1 MDSTIVGCREDEAC
15 CGVERWAD
23 RVDDSGKVVA
33 QPLAGLL
40 GERGLEHHD
49 PRVREM
55 IVWNFAA
62 LLLGPPP
69 ELEVGRVRQQLRR
82 LADGDHDWHVRLAA
96 LDVLALLSEAP
107 AHATACS
114 G

>member
-1 MDSTIVGCREDEAC
+1 MDSTIVGCRGEAC
-15 CGVERWAD
+15 CGVGQWAD
-23 RVDDSGKVVA
+23 RDEVSSDA
-33 QPLAGLL
+33 ATRPLAGLL

-55 IVWNFAA
+55 NVWNFAA

-69 ELEVGRVRQQLRR
+69 VLEVGRVRHQLRR
-82 LADGDHDWHVRLAA
+82 LAEGDHDWHVRLAA

-107 AHATACS
+107 DHATTCS

>member
-1 MDSTIVGCREDEAC
+1 MDSTIVGCRGEAC
-15 CGVERWAD
+15 CGVGQWAD
-23 RVDDSGKVVA
+23 RDEDSGEAAA
-33 QPLAGLL
+33 QSLAGLL

-55 IVWNFAA
+55 IVWSFAA

-69 ELEVGRVRQQLRR
+69 VLEVGRVRHQLRR
-82 LADGDHDWHVRLAA
+82 LANGDHDWHVRLAA
-96 LDVLALLSEAP
+96 LDVLALLSDVA
-107 AHATACS
+107 AQATACS